1 MPQEPQSHSTSLV
14 RRLSLT
20 DSVLVLAG
28 GIIGSG
34 IFLTAKD
41 IAQSVLHPALF
52 ISIWVA
58 GLLITMLA
66 CFALA
71 ELGAMFPHAG
81 GQYLYLR
88 EAYGEFVAF
97 LYGWMI
103 FTVSVSGTIAALG
116 AGFAQYLGSAFPAF
130 AADQPVIH
138 LGSWTLLRGHIVSI
152 AAIVVLTIF
161 NIFGVRCGAVL
172 QNIATWTKFAAIGAF
187 VILGIAIGHGSWV
200 HYTASIAPQVGAT
213 SLISGIGVALIAVFW
228 AYDGW
233 VYITWV
239 AGEVKDPQRNI
250 PKALVCGISLV
261 GAIYIAINAV
271 YLYALP
277 MSGIA
282 SETTVAQA
290 AAVVLFS
297 ASTARWLSL
306 TIAISCF
313 GAMAVAILTG
323 ARVYYAMAADGIFFK
338 ALARVHPRW
347 RTPAFSLGLQAIW
360 SSLLALSGRYDQL
373 FTYVMLMMVLSYFL
387 TVVAVFVLRRK
398 LPERERP
405 YRCVGYP
412 WGPALY
418 LVIAGIWGLN
428 AVLQRP
434 RETLAGVGIV
444 LIGIPFYLYWRSQKV
459 KEGHGL
465 VSSASSATQI
475 ASADHTR

>member
-1 MPQEPQSHSTSLV
+1 
-14 RRLSLT
+14 
-20 DSVLVLAG
+20 
-28 GIIGSG
+28 
-34 IFLTAKD
+34 
-41 IAQSVLHPALF
+41 
-52 ISIWVA
+52 
-58 GLLITMLA
+58 
-66 CFALA
+66 
-71 ELGAMFPHAG
+71 
-81 GQYLYLR
+81 
-88 EAYGEFVAF
+88 
-97 LYGWMI
+97 
-103 FTVSVSGTIAALG
+103 
-116 AGFAQYLGSAFPAF
+116 
-130 AADQPVIH
+130 
-138 LGSWTLLRGHIVSI
+138 
-152 AAIVVLTIF
+152 
-161 NIFGVRCGAVL
+161 VRCGAVL

-250 PKALVCGISLV
+250 PKALVLGISLV

-297 ASTARWLSL
+297 ASAARWLSL

-405 YRCVGYP
+405 YRCAGYP

-444 LIGIPFYLYWRSQKV
+444 LIGIPFYLYWRWQKV
-459 KEGHGL
+459 KEGKGL
-465 VSSASSATQI
+465 VSSATQI

>member
-1 MPQEPQSHSTSLV
+1 MASETQSPSLV
-14 RRLSLT
+14 RSLSLM

-52 ISIWVA
+52 ISIWIA

-71 ELGAMFPHAG
+71 ELGAMFPNAG
-81 GQYLYLR
+81 GQYIYLR

-103 FTVSVSGTIAALG
+103 FTVGVSGTIAALG
-116 AGFAQYLGSAFPAF
+116 AGFSEYLGSVFPALE
-130 AADQPVIH
+130 ADEPLVH
-138 LGSWTLLRGHIVSI
+138 MGSWALSRGHVVSI
-152 AAIVVLTIF
+152 VAIVLLTIF
-161 NIFGVRCGAVL
+161 NVFGVRCGAIL
-172 QNIATWTKFAAIGAF
+172 QNVATWTKIAAIAAF
-187 VILGIAIGHGSWV
+187 VILGIAIGHGSWS
-200 HYTASIAPQVGAT
+200 HYETSIPAQPGAG

-250 PKALVCGISLV
+250 PKALVLGMLLV

-277 MSGIA
+277 MSRIA
-282 SETTVAQA
+282 AETTVAQA
-290 AAVVLFS
+290 AAVAMFS
-297 ASTARWLSL
+297 NSAARWLSL

-323 ARVYYAMAADGIFFK
+323 ARVYYAMAMDGVFFK
-338 ALARVHPRW
+338 SLARVHLRW
-347 RTPAFSLGLQAIW
+347 RTPAFSLVLQGAW
-360 SSLLALSGRYDQL
+360 SCILVLSGRYDQL
-373 FTYVMLMMVLSYFL
+373 FTYVMLMMVLSYIL
-387 TVVAVFVLRRK
+387 TVIAVFILRQRQ
-398 LPERERP
+398 PERERP
-405 YRCVGYP
+405 YRCAGYP
-412 WGPALY
+412 WGPVLY
-418 LVIAGIWGLN
+418 VVLAGIWGLN
-428 AVLQRP
+428 AVIERP
-434 RETLAGVGIV
+434 HETLAGFGIV
-444 LIGIPFYLYWRSQKV
+444 LVGIPFYLYWRLQKL
-459 KEGHGL
+459 KENAL
-465 VSSASSATQI
+465 ATSSVP
-475 ASADHTR
+475 

>member
-1 MPQEPQSHSTSLV
+1 MASETQSPSLV
-14 RRLSLT
+14 RSLSLM

-71 ELGAMFPHAG
+71 ELGAMFPNAG
-81 GQYLYLR
+81 GQYIYLR

-103 FTVSVSGTIAALG
+103 FTVGVSGTIAALG
-116 AGFAQYLGSAFPAF
+116 AGFSEYLGSVFPAL
-130 AADQPVIH
+130 AADTP
-138 LGSWTLLRGHIVSI
+138 LLHMGNWAISRAHVVSM
-152 AAIVVLTIF
+152 AAIVLLTIF
-161 NIFGVRCGAVL
+161 NVFGVRCGAIL
-172 QNIATWTKFAAIGAF
+172 QNVATWTKIAAIGAF
-187 VILGIAIGHGSWV
+187 VILGIAIGHGSWA
-200 HYTASIAPQVGAT
+200 HYKMSIPAQPGAG
-213 SLISGIGVALIAVFW
+213 SLMSGVGVALIAVFW

-250 PKALVCGISLV
+250 PKALVLGMLLV
-261 GAIYIAINAV
+261 GAIYIATNAV

-277 MSGIA
+277 MSRIA
-282 SETTVAQA
+282 AETTVAQA
-290 AAVVLFS
+290 AAVAMFS
-297 ASTARWLSL
+297 NSAARWLSL

-323 ARVYYAMAADGIFFK
+323 ARVYYAMAMDGVFFK

-347 RTPAFSLGLQAIW
+347 RTPAFSLVLQGAW
-360 SSLLALSGRYDQL
+360 SCILVLSGRYDQL
-373 FTYVMLMMVLSYFL
+373 FTYVMLMMVLSYVL
-387 TVVAVFVLRRK
+387 TVGAVFILRRK
-398 LPERERP
+398 QPEKERP
-405 YRCVGYP
+405 YRCAGYP
-412 WGPALY
+412 WGPVLY
-418 LVIAGIWGLN
+418 IVVAGIWGLN
-428 AVLQRP
+428 AVVERP
-434 RETLAGVGIV
+434 RETLAGFGIV
-444 LIGIPFYLYWRSQKV
+444 LLGVPFYLYWRLQKP
-459 KEGHGL
+459 KENAL
-465 VSSASSATQI
+465 ATSSVP
-475 ASADHTR
+475 